1 MKDDRKLKRKVRNS
15 YIISTISMSLVLFL
29 LGSVGYLMAAAMKV
43 ADTLKESLSVS
54 VELSRSLSE
63 EECEGIAEK
72 LSAMQIVRTVSYLS
86 RDEKLQN
93 EEFRQLFGNTIEEAL
108 GGENPLADSF
118 ELTLTELSADE
129 KELDEFILY
138 TKQLQ
143 GVTYVSYPKQMAEEL
158 HSTVS
163 KIRLILFLFGG
174 SLLFISLILVSNTIR
189 LAIFSKR
196 YLINTMKLVGAT
208 KWFIIR
214 PFLWRSVGQGLGAA
228 LGAAALF
235 AVMILGLNESV
246 PELLT
251 FATPLK
257 IAVILASMFLLGVVI
272 SVCFTYLAVNK
283 FINMTSNKIYLY

>member
-63 EECEGIAEK
+63 EEREGIAEK
-72 LSAMQIVRTVSYLS
+72 LSAKQIVRTVSYLS

-129 KELDEFILY
+129 QELDEFILY